1 MTLIKEGLLF
11 VQMQNILKSNN
22 NKLYLLSVITD
33 NLGSSLMSFALP
45 LMVLDITKN
54 GIHLSIISIIETLP
68 ILVLG
73 LPAGALTDKLD
84 VKKILIFS
92 DLIRLISYLILSAS
106 FAFQLTVN
114 CMILIIYAV
123 SLVVSVTNTI
133 NTVSEITFVSF
144 LVEKKDFSELNSLVY
159 GIQYAA
165 NFALPIIGGI
175 LYQYISHSLLIVI
188 CAVFYLISLLLE
200 KSISLKTKSTAFTGF
215 TALKS
220 ALKTV
225 KTDIKEGLQYTL
237 NLRSVLYPL
246 ILAALVNIVSA
257 NFDNDS
263 LIILRTQLKLSSQN
277 IGIISAIAAVSAL
290 IGTLVVNWLNR
301 HIKFNLL
308 FVLLIFAGALFRAL
322 FALDQNVSTMVLA
335 IAFVSIIESIINISI
350 ITNRQQQV
358 EQKYLGRV
366 TSIYKTVLIG
376 VNSLG
381 YLLGGLVAK
390 KIGSRSGIGVSAIE
404 LLLIT
409 AISIFLLAPKIKHDN
424 KP

>member
-1 MTLIKEGLLF
+1 
-11 VQMQNILKSNN
+11 MQNILKSNN

-144 LVEKKDFSELNSLVY
+144 LVEKKDFSELNSLIY

-175 LYQYISHSLLIVI
+175 LYQYISHSLLISI
-188 CAVFYLISLLLE
+188 CAIFYLISLLLE
-200 KSISLKTKSTAFTGF
+200 KRISLKTKSTAFTGF

-308 FVLLIFAGALFRAL
+308 FVSLIFAGALFRAL
-322 FALDQNVSTMVLA
+322 FALDQNLPTMVLA

-404 LLLIT
+404 LLLVT
-409 AISIFLLAPKIKHDN
+409 AISIFLLAPEIKHVN
-424 KP
+424 ES

>member
-1 MTLIKEGLLF
+1 
-11 VQMQNILKSNN
+11 MQNILKSNN

-144 LVEKKDFSELNSLVY
+144 LVEKKDFSELNSLIY

-188 CAVFYLISLLLE
+188 CAIFYLISLLLE

-322 FALDQNVSTMVLA
+322 FALDQNVPTMVLA

-358 EQKYLGRV
+358 AQKYLGRV

-404 LLLIT
+404 LLLVT
-409 AISIFLLAPKIKHDN
+409 AISIFLLAPEIKHDN
-424 KP
+424 ES

>member
-1 MTLIKEGLLF
+1 
-11 VQMQNILKSNN
+11 MQNILKSNN

-165 NFALPIIGGI
+165 NFALPIVGGI

-200 KSISLKTKSTAFTGF
+200 KRISLKTKSTAFTGF

-322 FALDQNVSTMVLA
+322 FALDQNVPTMVLA

-404 LLLIT
+404 LLLVT
-409 AISIFLLAPKIKHDN
+409 VISIFLLAPEIKHDG

>member
-1 MTLIKEGLLF
+1 MK
-11 VQMQNILKSNN
+11 NILKSNN

-165 NFALPIIGGI
+165 NFALPIVGGI

-200 KSISLKTKSTAFTGF
+200 KKISLKTKSTAFTGY

-290 IGTLVVNWLNR
+290 IGTFVVNWLNR

-322 FALDQNVSTMVLA
+322 FALYQNVPIMVLA

-404 LLLIT
+404 LLLVT
-409 AISIFLLAPKIKHDN
+409 AISIFLLSSEIKHDN
-424 KP
+424 ES

>member
-1 MTLIKEGLLF
+1 
-11 VQMQNILKSNN
+11 
-22 NKLYLLSVITD
+22 
-33 NLGSSLMSFALP
+33 MSFALP

-277 IGIISAIAAVSAL
+277 IGIISAIAAVGAL

-301 HIKFNLL
+301 RIKFNLL

-322 FALDQNVSTMVLA
+322 FALDQNVPTMVLA

-358 EQKYLGRV
+358 AQKYLGRV

-404 LLLIT
+404 LLLVT
-409 AISIFLLAPKIKHDN
+409 AISIFLLAPEIKHDN
-424 KP
+424 EP

>member
-1 MTLIKEGLLF
+1 
-11 VQMQNILKSNN
+11 MQNILKSNN

-290 IGTLVVNWLNR
+290 IGTFVVNWLNR

-322 FALDQNVSTMVLA
+322 FALDQNVPTMVLA

-404 LLLIT
+404 LLLVT
-409 AISIFLLAPKIKHDN
+409 VISIFLLAPEIKHDG

>member
-1 MTLIKEGLLF
+1 
-11 VQMQNILKSNN
+11 MQNILKSNN

-92 DLIRLISYLILSAS
+92 DLIRLISYLVLSAS

-144 LVEKKDFSELNSLVY
+144 LVEKKDFSELNSLIY

-165 NFALPIIGGI
+165 NFALPIVGGI

-200 KSISLKTKSTAFTGF
+200 KRISLKTKSTAFTGF

-237 NLRSVLYPL
+237 NLSSVLYPL

-322 FALDQNVSTMVLA
+322 FALDQNVPTMVLA

-404 LLLIT
+404 LLLVT
-409 AISIFLLAPKIKHDN
+409 VISIFLLAPEIKHDG

>member
-1 MTLIKEGLLF
+1 MK
-11 VQMQNILKSNN
+11 NILKSNN

-144 LVEKKDFSELNSLVY
+144 LVEKKDFSELNSLIY

-188 CAVFYLISLLLE
+188 CAIFYLISLLLE
-200 KSISLKTKSTAFTGF
+200 KRISLKTKSTAFTGF

-225 KTDIKEGLQYTL
+225 KTDIKEGLEYTL

-301 HIKFNLL
+301 RIKFNLL

-322 FALDQNVSTMVLA
+322 FALDQNVPTMVLA

-404 LLLIT
+404 LLLVT
-409 AISIFLLAPKIKHDN
+409 AISIFLLAPEIKHN
-424 KP
+424 NES

>member
-1 MTLIKEGLLF
+1 
-11 VQMQNILKSNN
+11 MQNILKSNN

-144 LVEKKDFSELNSLVY
+144 LVEKKDFSELNSLIY

-165 NFALPIIGGI
+165 NFALPIVGGI
-175 LYQYISHSLLIVI
+175 LYQYISHSLLIVN
-188 CAVFYLISLLLE
+188 CAIFYLISLLLE

-301 HIKFNLL
+301 RIKFNLL

-322 FALDQNVSTMVLA
+322 FALDQNVPTMVLA

-404 LLLIT
+404 LLLVT
-409 AISIFLLAPKIKHDN
+409 AISIFLLAPEIKHDN
-424 KP
+424 EP

>member
-1 MTLIKEGLLF
+1 MK
-11 VQMQNILKSNN
+11 NILKSNN

-188 CAVFYLISLLLE
+188 CAIFYLISLLLE

-308 FVLLIFAGALFRAL
+308 FILLIFAGALFRAL
-322 FALDQNVSTMVLA
+322 FALDQNVPTMVLA

-404 LLLIT
+404 LLLVT
-409 AISIFLLAPKIKHDN
+409 VISIFLLAPKTKHDN

>member
-1 MTLIKEGLLF
+1 
-11 VQMQNILKSNN
+11 
-22 NKLYLLSVITD
+22 
-33 NLGSSLMSFALP
+33 MSFALP

-188 CAVFYLISLLLE
+188 CAIFYLISLLLE

-225 KTDIKEGLQYTL
+225 KTDIKEGLEYTL

-301 HIKFNLL
+301 RIKFNLL

-322 FALDQNVSTMVLA
+322 FALDQNVPTMVLA

-404 LLLIT
+404 LLLVT
-409 AISIFLLAPKIKHDN
+409 AISIFLLAPEIKHDN
-424 KP
+424 EP

>member
-1 MTLIKEGLLF
+1 
-11 VQMQNILKSNN
+11 MQNILKSKN
-22 NKLYLLSVITD
+22 NKLYILSVITD

-68 ILVLG
+68 ILILG

-200 KSISLKTKSTAFTGF
+200 KRISLKTKSTAFTGF

-263 LIILRTQLKLSSQN
+263 LIILRTQLKLSSQT
-277 IGIISAIAAVSAL
+277 IGIISAIAAVGAL
-290 IGTLVVNWLNR
+290 IGTFVVNWLNR

-308 FVLLIFAGALFRAL
+308 FVSLIFAGALFRAL
-322 FALDQNVSTMVLA
+322 FALDQNVPTMVLA

-358 EQKYLGRV
+358 AQKYLGRV

-404 LLLIT
+404 LLLVT
-409 AISIFLLAPKIKHDN
+409 AISIFLLAPEIKHDN
-424 KP
+424 EP

>member
-1 MTLIKEGLLF
+1 MK
-11 VQMQNILKSNN
+11 NILKSNN

-165 NFALPIIGGI
+165 NFALPIVGGI

-200 KSISLKTKSTAFTGF
+200 KRISLKTKSTAFTGF

-290 IGTLVVNWLNR
+290 IGTLVVNWLNK

-308 FVLLIFAGALFRAL
+308 FILLIFAGALFRAL
-322 FALDQNVSTMVLA
+322 FALDQNVPTMVLA

-404 LLLIT
+404 LLLVT
-409 AISIFLLAPKIKHDN
+409 AISIFLLAPEIKHDN
-424 KP
+424 ES

>member
-1 MTLIKEGLLF
+1 
-11 VQMQNILKSNN
+11 
-22 NKLYLLSVITD
+22 
-33 NLGSSLMSFALP
+33 
-45 LMVLDITKN
+45 
-54 GIHLSIISIIETLP
+54 
-68 ILVLG
+68 
-73 LPAGALTDKLD
+73 
-84 VKKILIFS
+84 
-92 DLIRLISYLILSAS
+92 
-106 FAFQLTVN
+106 
-114 CMILIIYAV
+114 MILIIYAV

-159 GIQYAA
+159 GIQYAS
-165 NFALPIIGGI
+165 NFALPIVGGV

-188 CAVFYLISLLLE
+188 CAIFYLISLLLE
-200 KSISLKTKSTAFTGF
+200 KRISLKTKSTAFTGF

-225 KTDIKEGLQYTL
+225 KTDIKEGLEYTL

-257 NFDNDS
+257 NFDNDI

-301 HIKFNLL
+301 RIKFNLL
-308 FVLLIFAGALFRAL
+308 FVSLIFAGALFRAL
-322 FALDQNVSTMVLA
+322 FALDQNVPTMVLA
-335 IAFVSIIESIINISI
+335 IAFVSVVESIINISI

-404 LLLIT
+404 LLLVT
-409 AISIFLLAPKIKHDN
+409 AISIFLLAPEIKHDN

>member
-1 MTLIKEGLLF
+1 
-11 VQMQNILKSNN
+11 MQNILKSNN

-200 KSISLKTKSTAFTGF
+200 NSISLKTKSTAFTGF

-290 IGTLVVNWLNR
+290 IGTFVVNWLNR

-322 FALDQNVSTMVLA
+322 FALYQNVPTMVLA

-404 LLLIT
+404 LLLVT
-409 AISIFLLAPKIKHDN
+409 AISIFLLAPEIKHDN
-424 KP
+424 ES

>member
-1 MTLIKEGLLF
+1 
-11 VQMQNILKSNN
+11 MQNILKSNN

-92 DLIRLISYLILSAS
+92 DLIRLISYLVLSAS

-144 LVEKKDFSELNSLVY
+144 LVEKKDFSELNSLIY

-165 NFALPIIGGI
+165 NFALPIVGGI

-200 KSISLKTKSTAFTGF
+200 KRISLKTKSTAFTGF

-237 NLRSVLYPL
+237 NLSSVLYPL

-263 LIILRTQLKLSSQN
+263 LIILRTQLKLSSQS

-322 FALDQNVSTMVLA
+322 FALDQNVPTMVLA

-404 LLLIT
+404 LLLVT
-409 AISIFLLAPKIKHDN
+409 VISIFLLAPEIKHDG

>member
-1 MTLIKEGLLF
+1 
-11 VQMQNILKSNN
+11 
-22 NKLYLLSVITD
+22 
-33 NLGSSLMSFALP
+33 MSFALP

-92 DLIRLISYLILSAS
+92 DLIRLISYLVLSAS

-144 LVEKKDFSELNSLVY
+144 LVEKKDFSELNSLIY

-165 NFALPIIGGI
+165 NFALPIVGGI

-200 KSISLKTKSTAFTGF
+200 KRISLKTKSTAFTGF

-237 NLRSVLYPL
+237 NLSSVLYPL

-322 FALDQNVSTMVLA
+322 FALDQNVPTMVLA

-404 LLLIT
+404 LLLVT
-409 AISIFLLAPKIKHDN
+409 VISIFLLAPEIKHDG

>member
-1 MTLIKEGLLF
+1 
-11 VQMQNILKSNN
+11 MQNILKSKN
-22 NKLYLLSVITD
+22 NKLYILSVITD

-165 NFALPIIGGI
+165 NFALPIVGGI

-200 KSISLKTKSTAFTGF
+200 KKISLKTKSTAFTGY

-322 FALDQNVSTMVLA
+322 FALDQNVPTMVLA

-358 EQKYLGRV
+358 AQKYLGRV

-404 LLLIT
+404 LLLVT
-409 AISIFLLAPKIKHDN
+409 AISIFLLAPEIKHDN
-424 KP
+424 EP

>member
-1 MTLIKEGLLF
+1 
-11 VQMQNILKSNN
+11 MQNILKSNN

-165 NFALPIIGGI
+165 NFALPIVGGI

-200 KSISLKTKSTAFTGF
+200 KSISLKTKSTVFTGF

-277 IGIISAIAAVSAL
+277 IGIISAITAVSAL

-322 FALDQNVSTMVLA
+322 FALDQNVPTMVLA

-358 EQKYLGRV
+358 AQKYLGRV

-404 LLLIT
+404 LLLVT
-409 AISIFLLAPKIKHDN
+409 VISIFLLAPEIKHDN
-424 KP
+424 EP

>member
-1 MTLIKEGLLF
+1 
-11 VQMQNILKSNN
+11 
-22 NKLYLLSVITD
+22 
-33 NLGSSLMSFALP
+33 MSFALP

-188 CAVFYLISLLLE
+188 CAIFYLISLLLE

-277 IGIISAIAAVSAL
+277 IGIISAITAVSAL

-301 HIKFNLL
+301 RIKFNLL
-308 FVLLIFAGALFRAL
+308 FILLIFAGALFRAL
-322 FALDQNVSTMVLA
+322 FALDKNVPTMVLA

-358 EQKYLGRV
+358 AQKYLGRV

-404 LLLIT
+404 LLLVT
-409 AISIFLLAPKIKHDN
+409 AISIFLLAPEIKYDN

>member
-1 MTLIKEGLLF
+1 MTLIKERLLF
-11 VQMQNILKSNN
+11 VQMQNILKSKN
-22 NKLYLLSVITD
+22 NKLYILSVITD

-133 NTVSEITFVSF
+133 NTVSEITFVSS

-188 CAVFYLISLLLE
+188 CAIFYLISLLLE

-277 IGIISAIAAVSAL
+277 IGIISAITAVSAL

-308 FVLLIFAGALFRAL
+308 FILLIFAGALFRAL
-322 FALDQNVSTMVLA
+322 FALYQNVPTMVLA

-358 EQKYLGRV
+358 AQKYLGRV

-404 LLLIT
+404 LLLVT
-409 AISIFLLAPKIKHDN
+409 AISIFLLAPEIKHDN

>member
-1 MTLIKEGLLF
+1 MTLINERLPF
-11 VQMQNILKSNN
+11 VHMKNILKSKN

-92 DLIRLISYLILSAS
+92 DLIRLISYLVLSVS

-188 CAVFYLISLLLE
+188 CAIFYLISLLLE

-308 FVLLIFAGALFRAL
+308 FVLQIFAGALFRAL
-322 FALDQNVSTMVLA
+322 FALDQNVPTMVLA

-358 EQKYLGRV
+358 AQKYLGRV

-404 LLLIT
+404 LLLVT
-409 AISIFLLAPKIKHDN
+409 AISIFLLAPEIKHDN

>member
-1 MTLIKEGLLF
+1 
-11 VQMQNILKSNN
+11 MQNILKSKN
-22 NKLYLLSVITD
+22 NKLYILSVITD

-188 CAVFYLISLLLE
+188 CAIFYLISLLLE

-277 IGIISAIAAVSAL
+277 IGIISAITAVSAL
-290 IGTLVVNWLNR
+290 IGTFVVNWLNR

-308 FVLLIFAGALFRAL
+308 FILLIFAGALFRAL
-322 FALDQNVSTMVLA
+322 FALDQNVPTMVLA

-358 EQKYLGRV
+358 AQKYLGRV

-404 LLLIT
+404 LLLVT
-409 AISIFLLAPKIKHDN
+409 AISIFLLAPEIKYDN

>member
-1 MTLIKEGLLF
+1 
-11 VQMQNILKSNN
+11 MQNILKSNN

-68 ILVLG
+68 ILILG

-290 IGTLVVNWLNR
+290 IGTFVVNWLNR

-308 FVLLIFAGALFRAL
+308 FILLIFAGALFRAL
-322 FALDQNVSTMVLA
+322 FALDQNVPTMVLA

-404 LLLIT
+404 LLLVT
-409 AISIFLLAPKIKHDN
+409 AISIFLLAPEIKHDN
-424 KP
+424 EP